1 MSIPLLK
8 IELKSNSK
16 IILLFLAI
24 ITLYAGIITA
34 MYNPELGAGINELA
48 KSMPQFFAVFGME
61 NPGTTLLDF
70 LNNYL
75 YGFILILIPF
85 IYIILMCYKL
95 VAKHIDKGSMAYLL
109 ATPNKRKNIVTT
121 QAIFMAFAILVL
133 VGIAVLIS
141 IGVGQIAFPGDLD
154 IKKFLL
160 LNVGLY
166 GLLFF
171 IGGMCFLSSC
181 IFNDSR
187 YSYGVGG
194 GLAVVFILIQMLSQ
208 VGDKLE
214 KLKYLTPLTLFQPDK
229 IIAGDS
235 SAIVYFAVLYIIGL
249 IMYLVGIRI
258 FMKKDFPV

>member
-109 ATPNKRKNIVTT
+109 NTHYSRIQIILT
-121 QAIFMAFAILVL
+121 QFIVL
-133 VGIAVLIS
+133 VIGLLVFVCYATGLIFFIS
-141 IGVGQIAFPGDLD
+141 NLMFKGEMEII
-154 IKKFLL
+154 KFLL
-160 LNVGLY
+160 VNLGL
-166 GLLFF
+166 F
-171 IGGMCFLSSC
+171 ILEVFLSTLCFMFACLFNELKFSIGLGAGLGM
-181 IFNDSR
+181 IFFL
-187 YSYGVGG
+187 V
-194 GLAVVFILIQMLSQ
+194 QMLSQ
-208 VGDKLE
+208 VSDDIE
-214 KLKYLTPLTLFQPDK
+214 FLKYFTPLTLFSPEN
-229 IIAGDS
+229 IIKYDIES
-235 SAIVYFAVLYIIGL
+235 F
-249 IMYLVGIRI
+249 MYLGVLLISAVVFFVI
-258 FMKKDFPV
+258 TMKKFKKRDLSL